1 VQDRSRF
8 VPAPIVGGAPYNP
21 RVVRELYLGSIFLS
35 VLWVAAIALVVS
47 GVVVAVS
54 RQCGADRDSIAAR
67 LVMVWCIAAL
77 AVVAILTLQPRA
89 SGFRAARPSQFNP
102 ISRVD
107 VHDAL
112 PNVVLFLPVGFFAAF
127 LWRSKSRPVV
137 WVTAFAFSV
146 SFTVEL
152 AQWVLPINRA
162 SSIHDVLFN
171 TLGGFIGALAGTFVA
186 RLVRE
191 SG

>member
-1 VQDRSRF
+1 
-8 VPAPIVGGAPYNP
+8 VGGFPYNR

-35 VLWVAAIALVVS
+35 VLWVAAIGLVAS
-47 GVVVAVS
+47 GIVIAVS
-54 RQCGADRDSIAAR
+54 RQRGADRRSIVDR

-89 SGFRAARPSQFNP
+89 SGFDAAGPSQFNP
-102 ISRVD
+102 LSRID
-107 VHDAL
+107 VQDAV
-112 PNVVLFLPVGFFAAF
+112 PNVVLYLPVGFFVAL

-152 AQWVLPINRA
+152 AQWALPINRA

-171 TLGGFIGALAGTFVA
+171 TIGGFIGALAGTFVA
-186 RLVRE
+186 RKVRE
-191 SG
+191 FG